1 MNRPD
6 QLLAQLVARTHS
18 FKNQTG
24 LTSRQICQLTDI
36 NEQHLCDFL
45 AGRKG
50 LSLTSTVRLLEI
62 FGLNKTE
69 LEAKLRSP
77 RKIMIEHFQSLDGK
91 PLKLDGGNW
100 TPGQQGRDPND
111 GGNIDGDG
119 SDAGDLGTED
129 FLRKQ
134 IEIHR
139 SAIAA
144 ISDYLVKGKVNKT
157 GSTRPARTV
166 SDPRT
171 PGAKGDAFRVS
182 PAQML
187 AHLERERE
195 QAETELAI
203 QKKINEE
210 RKKRLAAQMELA
222 QVRKESLFSTK

>member
-1 MNRPD
+1 MNQPD
-6 QLLAQLVARTHS
+6 QLLAQLVGRTHS
-18 FKNQTG
+18 FRNSTG
-24 LTSRQICQLTDI
+24 LTSRQICHLTNI

-50 LSLTSTVRLLEI
+50 LSLTSTVRLLEM
-62 FGLNKTE
+62 FGFSKSQ

-77 RKIMIEHFQSLDGK
+77 KKIMIEHFQSDGDRMTLDG
-91 PLKLDGGNW
+91 DGSWIAKEGV
-100 TPGQQGRDPND
+100 TDDPND
-111 GGNIDGDG
+111 GGSIVDD
-119 SDAGDLGTED
+119 DPETTED

-134 IEIHR
+134 IGIHKA
-139 SAIAA
+139 AIAA

-157 GSTRPARTV
+157 GSTGPARTV

-187 AHLERERE
+187 AHLEKERE
-195 QAETELAI
+195 AAETELAI

-222 QVRKESLFSTK
+222 EVRKESLFSTK